1 MAEEGKYIYGIIDT
15 NGVRN
20 FGAIGIGGRGD
31 VVSNISYQDISAVI
45 SNYPMEKYEL
55 SKENLL
61 AHEEVVERVMSDYTV
76 LPMRAFTIAA
86 NAEEVRDFLRKHY
99 RELTGLL
106 KDMDNKVELGL
117 TAYWKDMTSIFQEI
131 VNENRKIR
139 TLREKIAGIAER
151 QGFKEKINLGEMV
164 ASALKYKK
172 EIEGEEILR
181 SLKKSAIDF
190 RMNDVRGDEMIINAA
205 FLIDRGWE
213 NEFDS
218 KVRELN
224 SKYAQ
229 RIRFKY
235 VGPMPPYNFVNLR
248 I

>member
-31 VVSNISYQDISAVI
+31 IVSNISYQDISTVI
-45 SNYPMEKYEL
+45 SNYPMGKYEL

-117 TAYWKDMTSIFQEI
+117 TAYWKDMTPIFQEI

-139 TLREKIAGIAER
+139 KLREKIAGIADR

-181 SLKKSAIDF
+181 SLKKSAVDF

-218 KVRELN
+218 TLSELN

>member
-45 SNYPMEKYEL
+45 SNYPMGKYEL

-99 RELTGLL
+99 GELTGLL

-139 TLREKIAGIAER
+139 TLREKIAGIAEQ
-151 QGFKEKINLGEMV
+151 QGFKEKINWGEMV
-164 ASALKYKK
+164 ARALKYKK

-218 KVRELN
+218 KLSELN
-224 SKYAQ
+224 SRYAQ

-235 VGPMPPYNFVNLR
+235 VGPIPPYNFVNLR